1 MKKSLIAGAGV
12 AALAMAAVPFA
23 GVFAVDD
30 TEVVDTITVT
40 INATCSFDNGQSS
53 SAADTAYTATVAN
66 GAEAAFNAS
75 GAHKFNVT
83 CNNNDGYE
91 VTATPTNLVGETVS
105 TNNIP
110 YTTSYSASGTAGMW
124 SAAVTSSDV
133 TGSGLT
139 SPVPAIDA
147 QSHVIITE
155 AGPTDGSSFTV
166 TYSAYVGTE
175 TPADTY
181 EGTMTYGL
189 SAL

>member
-1 MKKSLIAGAGV
+1 MKKLAIAGASLV
-12 AALAMAAVPFA
+12 LAAMPVL
-23 GVFAVDD
+23 GVFAADD
-30 TEVVDTITVT
+30 KEVVDTITVT
-40 INATCSFDNGQSS
+40 VNATCSFDNGQSS

-83 CNNNDGYE
+83 CNNNDGYQ

-124 SAAVTSSDV
+124 SATVTSDDV
-133 TGSGLT
+133 TGAGLV

-166 TYSAYVGTE
+166 TYAAYVGTE
-175 TPADTY
+175 TPADVY

-189 SAL
+189 SEL